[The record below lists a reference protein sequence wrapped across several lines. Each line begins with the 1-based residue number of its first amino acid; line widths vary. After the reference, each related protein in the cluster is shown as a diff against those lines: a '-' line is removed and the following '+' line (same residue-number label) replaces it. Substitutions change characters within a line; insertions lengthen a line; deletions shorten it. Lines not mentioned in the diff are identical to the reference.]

1 MLGWLPM
8 VRAQQDAGLR
18 TGPTIDAYER
28 LYFGLFPDIPTFD
41 SARVALET
49 DSSLTFLIT
58 RTGATDTTVRITHAQ
73 AIQLRQVLDT
83 YEHADL
89 RDLVARPKGEAA
101 TRASLVRENIMLP
114 RRPLAHDDTHI
125 LVTVPATTLQPDA
138 AARDT
143 LALRLIGL
151 ADSMVIALP
160 QLTDST
166 DSVQYGAPVLLS
178 MRDLRG
184 FHYERTAGF
193 TYGFLISWG
202 VATVALSV
210 VLTNLAYTTNTGTYY
225 DFAESDPGKTILFAA
240 ALAAPAG
247 LLGGVL
253 NLLGGIDTDVAL
265 ESHPVL
271 RRQQIKREV
280 TARGTMP
287 PELRPSSPTS
297 APDDLDQSLRT
308 HIDEQHALRRR
319 DRARGVEGW
328 RLGFDFG
335 IPLYY
340 VPSKTYGAS
349 LAVQLMFGI
358 GLDAAAPESAWIIR
372 PAVGIGTTT
381 FPQVDLAL
389 IHAPGRGVWYQAFL
403 SWEAYT
409 DEFGSYMYA
418 CGEDVI
424 QRNAR
429 DHMFSGIGVGF
440 RIGESTAL
448 DLTARM
454 SWGSIIRTKCPP
466 VNRIDSRSIPDKS
479 LVILR
484 ATLSIAL

>member
-1 MLGWLPM
+1 M

-18 TGPTIDAYER
+18 TGATIDAYER
-28 LYFGLFPDIPTFD
+28 MYFGLFPDIPTFD
-41 SARVALET
+41 SARVALEP

-58 RTGATDTTVRITHAQ
+58 RTGATDTTVRITGAQ
-73 AIQLRQVLDT
+73 ATQLRQVLDT

-101 TRASLVRENIMLP
+101 VRASLVRENIILP
-114 RRPLAHDDTHI
+114 HRPLAPDDTHI
-125 LVTVPATTLQPDA
+125 LVTIPTTTLHPDA
-138 AARDT
+138 APDDT
-143 LALRLIGL
+143 LALRMIGL

-160 QLTDST
+160 QMTDST
-166 DSVQYGAPVLLS
+166 GSVQYGSPVLLP

-184 FHYERTAGF
+184 FRYARTASF
-193 TYGFLISWG
+193 SNGFLISWG
-202 VATVALSV
+202 VTTAALSV
-210 VLTNLAYTTNTGTYY
+210 AFSNMGSTTNTGTHY
-225 DFAESDPGKTILFAA
+225 DATEGDPGKTILYAA
-240 ALAAPAG
+240 SLAVPAG

-253 NLLGGIDTDVAL
+253 NLLGGVDTEVAL

-271 RRQQIKREV
+271 RRQQIERV
-280 TARGTMP
+280 ATARAAMP
-287 PELRPSSPTS
+287 PELRSSSPAS

-308 HIDEQHALRRR
+308 HIDVQHALRRR

-328 RLGFDFG
+328 RLGLDLG

-349 LAVQLMFGI
+349 LAVQLMCGI
-358 GLDAAAPESAWIIR
+358 PLDAAAPEPAWIIR
-372 PAVGIGTTT
+372 PAVGLGTTT

-409 DEFGSYMYA
+409 DELGSYMYA

-454 SWGSIIRTKCPP
+454 SWGSIIRTHCSLEQYIGDDPEP
-466 VNRIDSRSIPDKS
+466 SKS
-479 LVILR
+479 FVILR
-484 ATLSIAL
+484 GTLSIAL